1 MPEEQTAT
9 VETQPTETKQESTS
23 TGFNPFSEQSWS
35 AQPTQP
41 TEQNQTIAQTET
53 SAPPPPAAPTT
64 QQQEEEEEIVEPS
77 VWLEREFGIKDPE
90 EIKRER
96 EEYKKLKDQ
105 KPPEPEFSNEQS
117 KQIYELIR
125 QGKTKEVMDW
135 FGKQDRLN
143 TLVTNNVS
151 DENAEDII
159 KLGMQLSNELLTKD
173 EIDFQYRQQFAL
185 PKEPVQRV
193 SESEDE
199 YTERLE
205 EWKEKVANVKMAK
218 VVAAKMAIP
227 QLEKQKANVVLP
239 EIQKPEPKQEQPSQE
254 YLDKLDSVRK
264 NFLQKLESDYSK
276 VDGFSTTVKDESVE
290 LPISFKIPDESKVAI
305 KGMLESGFDVNN
317 YIDKR
322 WFDESGNPKI
332 NQIIEDIYELE
343 NRDKV
348 HAGIANNAAA
358 KRLEAYIKASK
369 NIDLGKTP
377 QQTFQPQ
384 QNQQIVNPY
393 SDGAWSDK
401 PIVQN

>member
-35 AQPTQP
+35 AQPTP
-41 TEQNQTIAQTET
+41 ATEQNQTVAKTEAPT
-53 SAPPPPAAPTT
+53 PPPIAET
-64 QQQEEEEEIVEPS
+64 QQQQQEDEDEIVEPS

-105 KPPEPEFSNEQS
+105 KPPELEFTNEQS

-125 QGKTKEVMDW
+125 QGKTKEVTDW
-135 FGKQDRLN
+135 FNKQDRLN

-173 EIDFQYRQQFAL
+173 EIEFQYKQQFGI
-185 PKEPVQRV
+185 PKEPTQRTT
-193 SESEDE
+193 ETDDE
-199 YTERLE
+199 YAERLD

-254 YLDKLDSVRK
+254 YLDKLESVRK

-305 KGMLESGFDVNN
+305 KGMLESGFDINS

-322 WFDESGNPKI
+322 WFDESGNPRI
-332 NQIIEDIYELE
+332 NTIVEDIYDLE

-348 HAGIANNAAA
+348 LSGVANNAAA

-384 QNQQIVNPY
+384 ENKQIINPY
-393 SDGAWSDK
+393 SDGAWSEK